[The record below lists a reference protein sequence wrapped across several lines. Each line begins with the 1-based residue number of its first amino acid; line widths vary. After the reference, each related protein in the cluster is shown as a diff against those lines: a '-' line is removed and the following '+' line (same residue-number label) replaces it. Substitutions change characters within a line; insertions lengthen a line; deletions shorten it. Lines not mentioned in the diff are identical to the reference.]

1 MYKKYKFNHN
11 SDQKVWWVSDT
22 HFRHDRE
29 FILSK
34 RGFDTITDHDE
45 YLIEDWNEKASTN
58 DTIIHVGDFLLGAGQ
73 KSREVA
79 ESIIDRL
86 NGNVVFLW
94 GNHNAGVKSIYQDM
108 IPNVIQKGC
117 DDIDEVYP
125 LKMPTTKGSFTFFGH
140 YLLADIKVNN
150 KHSQLV
156 FHAHF
161 ASPFCGLIHIRVRYG
176 MYQVTH
182 MVLILNHNLTTH
194 STNVSMQVLKTLVG
208 LISFEELKKIMDK
221 KQVVHIDHHDKS
233 TNPS

>member
-161 ASPFCGLIHIRVRYG
+161 AHRLWIDSHKGKIWHVSGHSHGSDPESQPDYPFNKRVDAG
-176 MYQVTH
+176 
-182 MVLILNHNLTTH
+182 IENFG
-194 STNVSMQVLKTLVG
+194 G